1 LLVLVKKLS
10 ACTKLVGVGLL
21 KDHST
26 DLHGLLRQLNT
37 VGNKIAA
44 GVDKPV
50 VEIKYLEELK
60 TKANKADI

>member
-1 LLVLVKKLS
+1 
-10 ACTKLVGVGLL
+10 LVGVGLL